1 MKLRQLIQFG
11 REILDANEIFKSKQ
25 ESLLLYSKVN
35 NFELLDFYKNNEIVV
50 SEEKK
55 KKFLKKIYLRAC
67 GKPFSKIIGKK
78 EFYSRPFYTNS
89 QTLNPK
95 QNKKLIVY

>member
-50 SEEKK
+50 
-55 KKFLKKIYLRAC
+55 
-67 GKPFSKIIGKK
+67 
-78 EFYSRPFYTNS
+78 
-89 QTLNPK
+89 
-95 QNKKLIVY
+95 